1 MSPRQID
8 AGLTRVEYCMLMTA
22 TKPTRGLFD
31 PQSWS
36 RLFVIWVSV
45 ALLCATTPAQAQRT
59 EKLKIP
65 NLGESSTSLFSAEY
79 EYQLGRAWLR
89 VFRSQVATVND
100 PLLFSYLEDLIF
112 RLAAESELEDRRLE
126 LVVVDNA
133 AINAFAVPGGV
144 IGIHNG
150 LLLHAQ
156 TEDELAT
163 VIAHEIAHLSQR
175 HFSRRV
181 EFAKTQQPL
190 TLAAMLA
197 GFVLMATAGGDA
209 GMAAL
214 AAAQAAAQDSALRYS
229 RSNES
234 EADRVAM
241 QTIVDA
247 GMDPHAASSMFDR
260 MLQASRYA
268 TGSRI
273 PEFLRT
279 HPLSENRIADT
290 RNRARQYPKQIR
302 PAKLDYQ
309 LMRARVLNQ
318 LADTPEEA
326 AARFRKELDGSP
338 RSTAAAR
345 YGLVLALTDAGRGD
359 EAALELDAIWAAEPD
374 RLEYIIADARID
386 MARNEP
392 DRAAEK
398 LAARLKLSPRNH
410 ALTMTYAEALMQD
423 QQAHVAEEVLLEQ
436 SKRKPNDPYLWY
448 LLAEVQGLSG
458 NIIGLHQA
466 RAEYFILNGI
476 LDQADKQLRYALDL
490 VRNDYTTSAKIN
502 QRINDVAEMREMLE
516 S

>member
-1 MSPRQID
+1 M
-8 AGLTRVEYCMLMTA
+8 A
-22 TKPTRGLFD
+22 
-31 PQSWS
+31 
-36 RLFVIWVSV
+36 SV
-45 ALLCATTPAQAQRT
+45 L
-59 EKLKIP
+59 
-65 NLGESSTSLFSAEY
+65 
-79 EYQLGRAWLR
+79 
-89 VFRSQVATVND
+89 RSQVATVND

-112 RLAAESELEDRRLE
+112 HLVTHSELQDRRIE
-126 LVVVDNA
+126 LVVVDNPT
-133 AINAFAVPGGV
+133 INAFAVPGGV

-150 LLLHAQ
+150 LLVHAQ

-181 EFAKTQQPL
+181 EFAKSQQPL

-229 RSNES
+229 RGNEA

-247 GMDPHAASSMFDR
+247 GMDPHAAPSMFER
-260 MLQASRYA
+260 MMQASRYA
-268 TGSRI
+268 TGNRV

-290 RNRARQYPKQIR
+290 RNRARQYPRQIR

-309 LMRARVLNQ
+309 LMRARVVKH

-326 AARFRKELDGSP
+326 IATFRKELDGSP

-345 YGLVLALTDAGRGD
+345 YGLVLALTDAGRPD
-359 EAALELDAIWAAEPD
+359 EAALELDSIWASAPE

-392 DRAAEK
+392 RKAAEK
-398 LAARLKLSPRNH
+398 LAARLKLSPGNH

-423 QQAHVAEEVLLEQ
+423 QQAYIAEEVLVEQ
-436 SKRKPNDPYLWY
+436 SKRKPRDPYLWY

-476 LDQADKQLRYALDL
+476 LDQAEKQLRYALKL
-490 VRNDYTTSAKIN
+490 VRDDYTTSAKIN
-502 QRINDVAEMREMLE
+502 QRLTDIGRMREMLE
-516 S
+516 SG